1 MTTWKSW
8 LWAAAALGALAGP
21 SAAAAGPPQTVLII
35 GGSAAK
41 GWHDKTGRGY
51 IERGLDLWHAGA
63 PFRFENRAVPGATM
77 NNPKI
82 GKHYLQWLET
92 YSPRIVVLSWGLLN
106 DLRAGTPWSQIVS
119 QIRQEALWALSAG
132 AVVFIV
138 TPPATTATYGVD
150 KAEENAIVDEEM
162 RAVMSL
168 HNPNVYIF
176 DVLHPEERWLAVHHQ
191 TIARYMAGP
200 WDPNTQGH
208 ILAGKLLAQELRARF
223 PRGEVHLLS
232 PATMKPRRTAVTAAF
247 RVRPYWHPLVRWLRE
262 VDRGRLAN

>member
-1 MTTWKSW
+1 MTRWKCWIGTAALLGS
-8 LWAAAALGALAGP
+8 LFGPVAAAAA
-21 SAAAAGPPQTVLII
+21 PPQTVLII

-51 IERGLDLWHAGA
+51 IERGLDQWHAGA

-82 GKHYLQWLET
+82 GAHYLQWLEA
-92 YSPRIVVLSWGLLN
+92 YAPRIVVLSWGLLN

-119 QIRQEALWALSAG
+119 QIRQEALWALAQG
-132 AVVFIV
+132 AVVFII

-150 KAEENAIVDEEM
+150 KAEENAVVDEEM
-162 RAVMSL
+162 RAVMSM

-176 DVLHPEERWLAVHHQ
+176 DVLHAEERWLILHHQ
-191 TIARYMAGP
+191 TIQAYMDGP

-208 ILAGKLLAQELRARF
+208 ILAGKILAAELRARF
-223 PRGEVHLLS
+223 PRGAVRLLS
-232 PATMKPRRTAVTAAF
+232 PATLRPRRTAVTAAF
-247 RVRPYWHPLVRWLRE
+247 RPLPYWRPLVQRLRAR
-262 VDRGRLAN
+262 DRSRQSD